1 MRIVIQRV
9 SNSSVS
15 INNKV
20 HAEIKNGMLIFVGIE
35 HEDTTNDVNW
45 LVNKILSLRIFA
57 DSKNMMNKSIF
68 DINGQILVISQF
80 TLHAKTKKGN
90 RPSYIKAAK
99 PKVAIPLYNNFL
111 DELSKNLEGKVFSG
125 KFGTD
130 MQVRLNNDG
139 PVTILIDS
147 KNRE

>member
-9 SNSSVS
+9 LNSSVS
-15 INNKV
+15 INNKL

-80 TLHAKTKKGN
+80 TLHAKTKKGS

-125 KFGTD
+125 KFGAD